1 MARASSNC
9 SLATSCDTMPLFSL
23 VLPSKLV
30 SSANDGSAE
39 AVGVAARRATGLAT
53 GTLAKP
59 PNMSSLLAGAAVTVT
74 GVAAANE
81 PNASE
86 LAGCAVAAVV
96 VGALSNPPNISSLDG
111 ATQPYTHQTMTH
123 THSTTY
129 QVTRLR
135 RMPRNRRR
143 PTSVLLPELT
153 TSQTHRAWLA
163 LVAIEVV
170 PLVPQSWM
178 ADHWLRTLFFLIK
191 QTLLRKI
198 TKKKKPF
205 AACSAANF
213 AAASASA
220 LAFSLASCVGFVLF
234 YFF

>member
-53 GTLAKP
+53 GALAKP

-111 ATQPYTHQTMTH
+111 ATQPYTHQTMAH
-123 THSTTY
+123 
-129 QVTRLR
+129 
-135 RMPRNRRR
+135 
-143 PTSVLLPELT
+143 
-153 TSQTHRAWLA
+153 A
-163 LVAIEVV
+163 LDYI
-170 PLVPQSWM
+170 PG
-178 ADHWLRTLFFLIK
+178 D
-191 QTLLRKI
+191 
-198 TKKKKPF
+198 
-205 AACSAANF
+205 
-213 AAASASA
+213 AAAENAEKSSTADVGVVARADNEPNASG
-220 LAFSLASCVGFVLF
+220 LAGSGCN
-234 YFF
+234 